1 MHNEAKGSWGSP
13 LSIPGLVP
21 GHRKPLSQRC
31 CGGCCCP
38 HPWEKPCSTV
48 MEREPWQ
55 DPTQPRSQPTV
66 PPAPVFGFKQKK
78 WGVSTTT
85 KCRSSQ
91 LWRGVGSPTPV
102 SAMGS
107 CPSWQGSGSWSARLA
122 HEGGTAL
129 LKVDWSL
136 AGVDHNGLLIHDL
149 AGGVGE
155 GRQGQGDPLQLP
167 LAHFLL
173 VLGFQ
178 VLAPGRRR
186 GKSRAVPPAR
196 SAHRPAP

>member
-1 MHNEAKGSWGSP
+1 MHEEAQGSWGSP
-13 LSIPGLVP
+13 PSVPALVP

-38 HPWEKPCSTV
+38 HTWAKPMV
-48 MEREPWQ
+48 WRESLGRTLP
-55 DPTQPRSQPTV
+55 SLAQPTV

-78 WGVSTTT
+78 WGVSTTIESVDPPS
-85 KCRSSQ
+85 CRG
-91 LWRGVGSPTPV
+91 GVGGPAPV

-107 CPSWQGSGSWSARLA
+107 CPFWGGSGTWSARLA

-136 AGVDHNGLLIHDL
+136 AGMNHNGLLIHDL
-149 AGGVGE
+149 TGGVGE

-186 GKSRAVPPAR
+186 GKRRAVLPAQ
-196 SAHRPAP
+196 SARRPAP